1 MKRLKGFLIVSFIL
15 IFGGALI
22 FSFFEYKNT
31 ADLKIW
37 LFPITILLI
46 FVFYYFV
53 IIEYVNSYIS
63 ERISKILN
71 EAPFNKKQ
79 DVGTVVTD
87 MNDLSREVERFA
99 RNKQQEI
106 DVLRIRESYRKE
118 FLGNVAH
125 ELKTPLFTV
134 QGYIFTLIDG
144 AKDDPVILN
153 NYLNG
158 AAKGID
164 RLVNIVGS
172 LDMISELEYGGLIL
186 EKTDFDCV
194 ELIKNVIE
202 LLKIKSEK
210 KNISVTFDREY
221 THSVLVNA
229 DKDKIEQ
236 VLINI
241 IENSFKY
248 GKINGTTEV
257 AIDNLSD
264 SKILIR
270 ITDNGEGISKENL
283 SRVFE
288 RFYRVDKSGSRKE
301 GGSGLGLSIVKH
313 MIEAHQEKIYV
324 ESQFGIGS
332 EFSFTLSKGKE

>member
-1 MKRLKGFLIVSFIL
+1 MKRLKGFLIISFIL

-221 THSVLVNA
+221 THPVLVNA

>member
-1 MKRLKGFLIVSFIL
+1 MRNIKIFLIVSFIL

-22 FSFFEYKNT
+22 YSFSEFQNSGNYS
-31 ADLKIW
+31 IW
-37 LFPITILLI
+37 YLPAIILLVFI
-46 FVFYYFV
+46 FYYFF
-53 IIEYVNSYIS
+53 ILQLLNRYIS
-63 ERISKILN
+63 DRISKILN
-71 EAPFNKKQ
+71 EAPFNKNQ
-79 DVGTVVTD
+79 EIGTIVTD

-99 RNKQQEI
+99 RDKQQEI
-106 DVLRIRESYRKE
+106 EVLRIRENYRKE

-164 RLVNIVGS
+164 RLVNIVGN
-172 LDMISELEYGGLIL
+172 LDMISELEYGGLRL
-186 EKTDFDCV
+186 EKTKFDSI
-194 ELIKNVIE
+194 ELIKNVLE
-202 LLKIKSEK
+202 LLEIKTEK

-221 THSVLVNA
+221 LQPIFVKA

-248 GKINGTTEV
+248 GKKNGTTEV

-283 SRVFE
+283 PRVFE

-313 MIEAHQEKIYV
+313 IIEAHQEKIYV
-324 ESQFGIGS
+324 ESQFGVGS
-332 EFSFTLSKGKE
+332 EFSFTLSKAEV

>member
-221 THSVLVNA
+221 THPVLVNA

>member
-221 THSVLVNA
+221 THPVLVNA

-236 VLINI
+236 ALINI

>member
-221 THSVLVNA
+221 THPVLVNA

-248 GKINGTTEV
+248 GKINGSTEV